1 MKLSSS
7 LLLSCVAVGVAAV
20 SLYFVH
26 PLLSLILC
34 LGAIMLVPIIAVLYL
49 FIQILRRLSGSSP
62 PTGTK

>member
-20 SLYFVH
+20 SLYFVD

-34 LGAIMLVPIIAVLYL
+34 GGAIMLVPIIAVQYL